1 MGLFRGVASELGL
14 VDLVAAGGA
23 EDVVGFDDGA
33 AVGAVEEAVADVGG
47 LGLGAVTLD
56 VGGEGL
62 GQDDVRLVVSL
73 GEEGGYLVVAET
85 GDAAADAGDE
95 ERQVGTAGGE
105 GDELVNVGL
114 DGVGAS
120 VHGGDG
126 VALALKA
133 DALSPHGT
141 ELLVGNTGGTAA
153 VLAREVAAK
162 DEDLVLLQRGDI
174 IWGVCHKNEE

>member
-1 MGLFRGVASELGL
+1 MLRHHGLFRCALPGRLNRFHERLRQTDVVQVCGGGEERR
-14 VDLVAAGGA
+14 DFLVA
-23 EDVVGFDDGA
+23 
-33 AVGAVEEAVADVGG
+33 EA
-47 LGLGAVTLD
+47 
-56 VGGEGL
+56 
-62 GQDDVRLVVSL
+62 
-73 GEEGGYLVVAET
+73 